1 MSAGDVPL
9 RRSRM
14 KRRRRQPTRT
24 ERKCAA
30 RSGAGATRP
39 TNEVYTDG
47 GCRGNPGVG
56 GWAALIFEGPKP
68 KEICGREQQ
77 TTNNRMELRAAIEG
91 LKALEKP
98 SKVRLFSDSAYLINC
113 MNEAWYAKWERNGWK
128 NSKKKPV
135 ENANLWRELLKLARR
150 HEVK

>member
-1 MSAGDVPL
+1 
-9 RRSRM
+9 
-14 KRRRRQPTRT
+14 
-24 ERKCAA
+24 
-30 RSGAGATRP
+30 
-39 TNEVYTDG
+39 VYTDG